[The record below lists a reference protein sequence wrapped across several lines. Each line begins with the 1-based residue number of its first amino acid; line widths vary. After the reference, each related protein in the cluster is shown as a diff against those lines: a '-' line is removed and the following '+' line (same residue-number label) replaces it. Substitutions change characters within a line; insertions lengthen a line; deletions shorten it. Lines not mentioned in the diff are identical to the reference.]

1 MGELLGVV
9 VADRYELTGIL
20 GHGGQG
26 VVYRARDRTAGRDVA
41 IKMLSDSVADDPVYA
56 ARLAREQEALVA
68 LAGTSAVAVYDLCE
82 APNGSL
88 CLVMELLEGTDLEKH
103 LGELEEKKERLPL
116 LRLNSIVAPIVE
128 TLERAHDAGI
138 IHRDLKPA
146 NIFLLRDNQGV
157 RLFDFGLSRSR
168 KAIRLTQAGTV
179 MGSPSY
185 IAPEVWK
192 GDSDALD
199 GRVDVYSL
207 GVILFRALSGSL
219 PFEGRTLKESFELA
233 SKAER
238 PSLHK
243 LRPDLSPRVDAWVS
257 LALAIDRDRRYQ
269 TARGLWN
276 GLLRALEYQP
286 PPVTMRPVADSLVG
300 AWKAATGAFRKL
312 VDRATAAIPA
322 STRPPTAP
330 PESLS
335 PPAEE
340 VAAVDEGWIVLTDV
354 DEVRTGAKARK
365 GRTAPPPRRRST
377 AAPAASAAPVAP
389 SGAPTTAVAATD
401 PAATVGAGATDTTTA
416 VVASAVTAIDT
427 AATAHAEVTAAEEP
441 ADSIRDRP
449 SFFST
454 SEDVKTFLSN
464 APPPDTAE
472 PAATAA
478 NIAATE
484 SAPANAAGSAPAGE
498 GHGKS
503 GGKQKKKDKRRG
515 RNGKAGSSKS
525 KSTSQKK

>member
-1 MGELLGVV
+1 
-9 VADRYELTGIL
+9 
-20 GHGGQG
+20 
-26 VVYRARDRTAGRDVA
+26 
-41 IKMLSDSVADDPVYA
+41 MLSDSVADDPVYA

-103 LGELEEKKERLPL
+103 FSDLEEKNERLPFA
-116 LRLNSIVAPIVE
+116 RLNTIFAPIVE

-138 IHRDLKPA
+138 IHRDLKPG
-146 NIFLLRDNQGV
+146 NIFLLHDNQGV

-207 GVILFRALSGSL
+207 GVILFRALSGRL
-219 PFEGRTLKESFELA
+219 PFEGKTLKESFELA
-233 SKAER
+233 SRAER
-238 PSLHK
+238 PSLLA

-269 TARGLWN
+269 TARGLWT
-276 GLLRALEYQP
+276 GLLRALEYHA

-340 VAAVDEGWIVLTDV
+340 VARVDDGWIELTDEDV
-354 DEVRTGAKARK
+354 LKSAAKGRR

-377 AAPAASAAPVAP
+377 AAPGAN
-389 SGAPTTAVAATD
+389 SGAPKASTTSNAAPAAPAKDAAAPAAVASPATND
-401 PAATVGAGATDTTTA
+401 
-416 VVASAVTAIDT
+416 
-427 AATAHAEVTAAEEP
+427 
-441 ADSIRDRP
+441 ADDAPVDSVRDRS

-454 SEDVKTFLSN
+454 REDVASYLASN
-464 APPPDTAE
+464 STADTAVAPS
-472 PAATAA
+472 PAEKARVAKDAA
-478 NIAATE
+478 SSPDAGEA
-484 SAPANAAGSAPAGE
+484 ANAAQ
-498 GHGKS
+498 KRTK
-503 GGKQKKKDKRRG
+503 KQKRRS
-515 RNGKAGSSKS
+515 RNGKGGSKN
-525 KSTSQKK
+525 KNVSTKK